1 MGGKSLGV
9 TAQDIDSK
17 SRGLVFDHDQ
27 WDLFSSVGGVSHQVR
42 MTRRR
47 ERRSIEDKKTQLMK
61 FAVIKYQMCHG
72 NFNRDHAAKV
82 LRQELQCASRMGFM
96 WHPLHLNQDP
106 EKFVHEY
113 YSMETWRKV
122 YEPFIVPVR
131 GEGQWEETGQ
141 EAVLPLAY
149 FRGGGRPKKK
159 RNKSKDGPKNPY
171 KAKRV
176 VKGKG
181 IETRAGNQNATVAGS
196 SGVSMAP
203 SASSDLVALP
213 TIAEGSKPTTV
224 TNLPGKTKGRKRKI
238 TNPSMVLQIQC
249 HMGQLHQYHQAQ
261 QLQRKRERK
270 NGVDITTSPQFSYLE
285 IPPLPSPSQPTV
297 RVRSTQYHSNGEEYQ
312 AVVVHIAGLRGTL
325 FDVLDSITER
335 TWDLWVYRRAWEH
348 GVVPTAGST
357 TSFQGQGGMAS
368 FGGSG

>member
-82 LRQELQCASRMGFM
+82 LRQELQCAS
-96 WHPLHLNQDP
+96 
-106 EKFVHEY
+106 
-113 YSMETWRKV
+113 
-122 YEPFIVPVR
+122 
-131 GEGQWEETGQ
+131 
-141 EAVLPLAY
+141 
-149 FRGGGRPKKK
+149 
-159 RNKSKDGPKNPY
+159 
-171 KAKRV
+171 
-176 VKGKG
+176 GKG

-325 FDVLDSITER
+325 FDVL
-335 TWDLWVYRRAWEH
+335 V
-348 GVVPTAGST
+348 ST
-357 TSFQGQGGMAS
+357 SSMTLNRL
-368 FGGSG
+368 